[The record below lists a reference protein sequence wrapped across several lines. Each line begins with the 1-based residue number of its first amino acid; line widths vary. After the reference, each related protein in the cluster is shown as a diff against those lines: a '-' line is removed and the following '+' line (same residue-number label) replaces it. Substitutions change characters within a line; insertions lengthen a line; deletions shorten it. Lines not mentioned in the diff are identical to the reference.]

1 MPRLAQ
7 FAATEIFIDANIFL
21 YVINDNPRFGEPCH
35 ELVAK
40 IERGEVEGYT
50 SHFVVSEIVHKMM
63 QHETCQRFDLPLAQA
78 VSFLKRNPRVISTLR
93 IYRDALNLIFNVPNL
108 ILLEIDNAILRQ
120 SHSMIRDYQLLS
132 TDALH
137 AATCLAYNIRHF
149 ATNDKDFTR
158 VQELTI
164 WSPQ

>member
-1 MPRLAQ
+1 MPRLAL
-7 FAATEIFIDANIFL
+7 FTATEIFIDANIFL
-21 YVINDNPRFGEPCH
+21 YVINDNLRFGAPCH

-78 VSFLKRNPRVISTLR
+78 VSFLKRNPRVISSLHA
-93 IYRDALNLIFNVPNL
+93 YRDALNLIYNLPNL
-108 ILLEIDNAILRQ
+108 TLLEIDNAILRQ
-120 SHSMIRDYQLLS
+120 SHAMIRDDQLLS

-137 AATCLAYNIRHF
+137 AATCVAYDIPHF

-158 VQELTI
+158 VKQLTI
-164 WSPQ
+164 WSP

>member
-1 MPRLAQ
+1 MPHLAQ
-7 FAATEIFIDANIFL
+7 FTASEIFIDANIFL
-21 YVINDNPRFGEPCH
+21 YVINDHPRLGDSCH
-35 ELVAK
+35 KLVAK

-50 SHFVVSEIVHKMM
+50 SHFVVSEIVHKIM

-93 IYRDALNLIFNVPNL
+93 AYRDALNLIFNLPNL
-108 ILLEIDNAILRQ
+108 ILLEIDNATLRQ
-120 SHSMIRDYQLLS
+120 SHAMIRDYQLLS

-137 AATCLAYNIRHF
+137 AATCLAYNVRHL
-149 ATNDKDFTR
+149 ATNDKDFKR

-164 WSPQ
+164 WAP